1 MTGIRAF
8 EYLDG
13 IMRTFTEQFLSR
25 VEAFLAASGLKPSE
39 LGRQSVG
46 DPTFVVNLR
55 RGRSPTLATADK
67 VLAFIARLEAD
78 DEERKS
84 RKK

>member
-1 MTGIRAF
+1 
-8 EYLDG
+8 
-13 IMRTFTEQFLSR
+13 MRTLSEQFLSR
-25 VEAFLAASGLKPSE
+25 VEAFLAASGFKPSE
-39 LGRQSVG
+39 LGRQCVG

-78 DEERKS
+78 EAERRI